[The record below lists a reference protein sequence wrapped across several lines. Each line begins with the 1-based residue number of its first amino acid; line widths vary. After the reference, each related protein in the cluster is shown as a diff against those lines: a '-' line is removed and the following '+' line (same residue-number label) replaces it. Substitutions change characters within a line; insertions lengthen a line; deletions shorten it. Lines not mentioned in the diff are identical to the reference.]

1 MTEPAVSS
9 HTREGSSVYV
19 VDPDPQVVATLKELF
34 ACVRIRAEY
43 FDSARDCLA
52 RLNRY
57 SRGCVIAD
65 AAAPH
70 VHGAEFQQRLRDENI
85 DLPVIILSFT
95 GDVTAA
101 VKALKNGAADF
112 FEKPFNGQALL
123 DAVHRA
129 IEDDRVE
136 SHDRAVRWELRGRFD
151 TLTPREWDVVVPMIK
166 GCSNRLIAAQ
176 LGLSEKTVEL
186 HRSRIM
192 RKVEVTKLTELIRI
206 AIRIDL
212 LAELDPCAFAF
223 RETPPLRQALT
234 RWRGE

>member
-1 MTEPAVSS
+1 M
-9 HTREGSSVYV
+9 
-19 VDPDPQVVATLKELF
+19 VDSDPEVVATLKELF

-52 RLNRY
+52 RLNR
-57 SRGCVIAD
+57 STRGCLIAD
-65 AAAPH
+65 AAAPR
-70 VHGAEFQQRLRDENI
+70 VLGADFQQRLRDDGI
-85 DLPVIILSFT
+85 DLPVIILSYA
-95 GDVTAA
+95 GDVTTA

-129 IEDDRVE
+129 IEADRVE
-136 SHDRAVRWELRGRFD
+136 SHDKAARWELRGRFD

-186 HRSRIM
+186 YRSRIM
-192 RKVEVTKLTELIRI
+192 RKIEVTKLTELIRI

-212 LAELDPCAFAF
+212 LAELDPCAFEP
-223 RETPPLRQALT
+223 RETPPLRQSSI